1 MHKWISARL
10 SAVVVAAFVVARC
23 SSSTPSNPTPTPT
36 PTPTGPAVTTVVTG
50 VQAADGTAGVQQ
62 AGSPPAASGGP
73 TVSAATSTTVV
84 PGGSDIVTLTSPTAF
99 QSVYVSVPS
108 APGIGPASFDPN
120 RIGPL
125 AAANG
130 YFLLRL
136 PAPVTSAVVISS
148 LASTIARGAT
158 FSLAYAVANA
168 GGAIGNTVTSNRAR
182 SDPRAT
188 CR

>member
-1 MHKWISARL
+1 MRLNKTARFA
-10 SAVVVAAFVVARC
+10 AVMAAGLIVARC

-50 VQAADGTAGVQQ
+50 VQSSDGTTGAQQ

-120 RIGPL
+120 RIGTL

-136 PAPVTSAVVISS
+136 PAPVTTVIVISS
-148 LASTIARGAT
+148 L
-158 FSLAYAVANA
+158 
-168 GGAIGNTVTSNRAR
+168 
-182 SDPRAT
+182 
-188 CR
+188 